1 MKERNKKMMARQ
13 LGGGLAIAV
22 VLGLSGC
29 VTGPGGPG
37 GTSGAGAMG
46 AEGAPLARSET
57 LYPKTAASAPRL
69 AQSLQASQAPL
80 VARAEPVI
88 EKNDAAERVKMSL
101 GNDRTFR
108 IPQARPAGADD
119 AAGPITVNFENG
131 DIREIVRNLI
141 GDALGEGFVIDPAV
155 TGTVT
160 VRTAKGIKRSDIIPT
175 LEMLLRTVRAVLIK
189 DGNYWRILPES
200 GANLGTATP
209 RLQLRPAGGNGVI
222 ILPVRHIGAKELER
236 VMAPFAKQ
244 PAAGS
249 IRVDELR
256 NLLFLTGTEAEIRN
270 MLEIAEMFDVSL
282 MSGMSFLVYPLE
294 SADVKSV
301 AADWEKIFP
310 AATNPFAGLLRVVPI
325 ERMNA
330 ILLISPQ
337 RDIILEARTWLE
349 RLDKGTD
356 AGGGARLYVYYLQ
369 YTQAEKLQVILQQ
382 AVTGR
387 VNQTSSATVAPG
399 QTATTLGSATSPIA
413 GQPLVTPGNTF
424 NNLQANAA
432 AQRPLGNSAFTG
444 AAGASGAAG
453 QATGLARNA
462 NIIADKDRNAL
473 LIVATPSEYN
483 AIESAI
489 KKLDT
494 APKQIAIEV
503 QIAQIQLTGDFS
515 FGLSGLFT
523 GKPNAPVNRL
533 TSANG
538 IGALANAAAGAGFN
552 YTWSVGSAVK
562 AAIDTLQTTSQFR
575 TIASPTLVTLDNQ
588 KVSFVSGQQI
598 SVTTGTVTTPSSAGV
613 ITANTTSTTQQYIS
627 TGITVNVTPRVS
639 GNNVFLE
646 INQQTSNAAAAPAGT
661 NPNIDTKSVTTSLM
675 VPNGDTILMGGFIQ
689 DSTTKGTAGLPFVST
704 IPVLGGLFGSQTWD
718 SNRSELIMLITPRI
732 MSTIEDTR
740 SVMDDL
746 RQSMSGIEANL
757 PQISTRGLPTASEA
771 RQALKERSSAEK
783 IPSEFNQSLKVQP
796 GNAER

>member
-1 MKERNKKMMARQ
+1 MNDRIYKMTSRR
-13 LGGGLAIAV
+13 LSGGLTIIV
-22 VLGLSGC
+22 VAWLAGC
-29 VTGPGGPG
+29 ANNP
-37 GTSGAGAMG
+37 A
-46 AEGAPLARSET
+46 APLVVSNSSSVPVRS
-57 LYPKTAASAPRL
+57 LYPRAAASAPIL
-69 AQSLQASQAPL
+69 SQ
-80 VARAEPVI
+80 EPVA
-88 EKNDAAERVKMSL
+88 DATAAKPADADRAKMSL
-101 GNDRTFR
+101 GNNFTFR
-108 IPQARPAGADD
+108 SPSRPAAVSDE
-119 AAGPITVNFENG
+119 AGPITLNVENG

-155 TGTVT
+155 SGTVT
-160 VRTAKGIKRSDIIPT
+160 VRTVKGIKRSDVIPT
-175 LEMLLRTVRAVLIK
+175 LEMLLRTVKAVLVK
-189 DGNYWRILPES
+189 EGNYWRVLPE
-200 GANLGTATP
+200 GGLNLGTASP
-209 RLQLRPAGGNGVI
+209 RVQLRPAAGNSVI
-222 ILPVRHIGAKELER
+222 ILPVKHIGAKELER

-244 PAAGS
+244 PATGS

-270 MLEIAEMFDVSL
+270 MLEIAEMFDVNL

-330 ILLISPQ
+330 VLLISPQ
-337 RDIILEARTWLE
+337 RDVILEARTWLE

-369 YTQAEKLQVILQQ
+369 YTQAEKLQAILQQ

-387 VNQTSSATVAPG
+387 VNQTTTATVAPG
-399 QTATTLGSATSPIA
+399 QSASTLTSAVSPIA
-413 GQPLVTPGNTF
+413 GQPLITPGNTF
-424 NNLQANAA
+424 NNSQTSTVQRPPVNATGLAA
-432 AQRPLGNSAFTG
+432 A
-444 AAGASGAAG
+444 SG
-453 QATGLARNA
+453 QSTGLARNA
-462 NIIADKDRNAL
+462 NVIADKDRNAL
-473 LIVATPSEYN
+473 LIVATPSEYA

-489 KKLDT
+489 RKLDT

-523 GKPNAPVNRL
+523 GKPNAPINRL

-538 IGALANAAAGAGFN
+538 VGTLAAGGGFN

-562 AAIDTLQTTSQFR
+562 AAIDTLQTTSNFR
-575 TIASPTLVTLDNQ
+575 TIASPTLITLDNQ
-588 KVSFVSGQQI
+588 KASFVSGQQI
-598 SVTTGTVTTPSSAGV
+598 SVTTGTVTTPSALGV
-613 ITANTTSTTQQYIS
+613 VTANTTSTTQQYIS

-661 NPNIDTKSVTTSLM
+661 NPNIDTKSVTTTLM

-689 DSTTKGTAGLPFVST
+689 DSTTKGTSGLPFVST
-704 IPVLGGLFGSQTWD
+704 IPVLGGLFGTQTWD

-732 MSTIEDTR
+732 MTTLEETR
-740 SVMDDL
+740 SVVDDL
-746 RQSMSGIEANL
+746 RQSMIGIEANM
-757 PQISTRGLPTASEA
+757 PQVGTRGLPTAAED
-771 RQALKERSSAEK
+771 RQELKERRASEK
-783 IPSEFNQSLKVQP
+783 IPTEFNQSLKVQP
-796 GNAER
+796 NNAEK

>member
-1 MKERNKKMMARQ
+1 MKDRNKKMTARQ
-13 LGGGLAIAV
+13 LGGGLAIAMV
-22 VLGLSGC
+22 AGLTACANS
-29 VTGPGGPG
+29 PSSS
-37 GTSGAGAMG
+37 SGADRA
-46 AEGAPLARSET
+46 APARSDT
-57 LYPKTAASAPRL
+57 LYPRAAASAPRL
-69 AQSLQASQAPL
+69 TQAPS
-80 VARAEPVI
+80 VAQIDPATAKADVA
-88 EKNDAAERVKMSL
+88 DRVKMSL
-101 GNDRTFR
+101 GTDRTFR
-108 IPQARPAGADD
+108 IPQARPASDEE
-119 AAGPITVNFENG
+119 AGPITVNFENG

-175 LEMLLRTVRAVLIK
+175 LEILLRTVKAVLVK
-189 DGNYWRILPES
+189 EGNYWRILPES
-200 GANLGTATP
+200 GANLGTAAP
-209 RLQLRPAGGNGVI
+209 RMQLRPAGGNGVV

-244 PAAGS
+244 PATSS
-249 IRVDELR
+249 IRTDELR

-270 MLEIAEMFDVSL
+270 MLEIAEMFDVNL

-330 ILLISPQ
+330 VLLISPQ
-337 RDIILEARTWLE
+337 RDVILEARTWLE

-369 YTQAEKLQVILQQ
+369 FTQAEKLQAILQQ

-387 VNQTSSATVAPG
+387 VNQTTTATVAPG
-399 QTATTLGSATSPIA
+399 QTASTLSSAVSPIA
-413 GQPLVTPGNTF
+413 GQPLITPGNTF
-424 NNLQANAA
+424 NNPLTTTV
-432 AQRPLGNSAFTG
+432 QRPFVNTPGVA
-444 AAGASGAAG
+444 GAAG
-453 QATGLARNA
+453 QSTGLARNA
-462 NIIADKDRNAL
+462 NVIADKDRNAL
-473 LIVATPSEYN
+473 LIVATPSEYA

-489 KKLDT
+489 RKLDT
-494 APKQIAIEV
+494 PPKQIAIEV

-538 IGALANAAAGAGFN
+538 IGTLANAAAGAAFN

-575 TIASPTLVTLDNQ
+575 TIASPTLITLDNQ
-588 KVSFVSGQQI
+588 KASFVSGQQI
-598 SVTTGTVTTPSSAGV
+598 SVTTGTVTTPSSLGV
-613 ITANTTSTTQQYIS
+613 ITANTTTTTQQYIS

-646 INQQTSNAAAAPAGT
+646 INQQTSNAAAAAPGT
-661 NPNIDTKSVTTSLM
+661 NPNIDTKSVTTTLM

-689 DSTTKGTAGLPFVST
+689 DSTTKGTAGIPFVST
-704 IPVLGGLFGSQTWD
+704 IPVLGGLFGTQTWD

-732 MSTIEDTR
+732 MTSIDETR
-740 SVMDDL
+740 SVVDDL
-746 RQSMSGIEANL
+746 RQSMSGIEANM
-757 PQISTRGLPTASEA
+757 PQVGTRGLPTASEA
-771 RQALKERSSAEK
+771 RQELKERRAAEK
-783 IPSEFNQSLKVQP
+783 IPTEFNQSLKVLP
-796 GNAER
+796 NNAER

>member
-1 MKERNKKMMARQ
+1 MKDRNKKMTATR
-13 LGGGLAIAV
+13 LGGGLVIAMV
-22 VLGLSGC
+22 AGIAGC
-29 VTGPGGPG
+29 ANSPGSSDR
-37 GTSGAGAMG
+37 T
-46 AEGAPLARSET
+46 APVRSET
-57 LYPKTAASAPRL
+57 LYPRASASAPRVKL
-69 AQSLQASQAPL
+69 APL
-80 VARAEPVI
+80 VTQAEPAV
-88 EKNDAAERVKMSL
+88 ERTEVADRVKMSL

-108 IPQARPAGADD
+108 VPQARPASDD

-175 LEMLLRTVRAVLIK
+175 LEMILRTVRAVLVK
-189 DGNYWRILPES
+189 DGDYWRILPEG

-209 RLQLRPAGGNGVI
+209 RLQLRPAGGNGVV

-270 MLEIAEMFDVSL
+270 MLEIAEMFDVNL

-310 AATNPFAGLLRVVPI
+310 VATNPFAGLLRVVPI

-330 ILLISPQ
+330 VLLISPQ
-337 RDIILEARTWLE
+337 SEVIREARQWLE

-369 YTQAEKLQVILQQ
+369 FTQAEKLQSILQQ

-387 VNQTSSATVAPG
+387 VNQTSTATVAPG
-399 QTATTLGSATSPIA
+399 QTATTLSSAVSPIA
-413 GQPLVTPGNTF
+413 GQPLITPGNTF
-424 NNLQANAA
+424 NNPQTTNV
-432 AQRPLGNSAFTG
+432 QRPFVNATSAP
-444 AAGASGAAG
+444 GAAG
-453 QATGLARNA
+453 QPTGLARNA
-462 NIIADKDRNAL
+462 NVIADKDRNAL
-473 LIVATPSEYN
+473 LIVATPSEYA

-489 KKLDT
+489 RKLDT

-538 IGALANAAAGAGFN
+538 IGTLANAAAGAAFN

-575 TIASPTLVTLDNQ
+575 TIASPTLITLDNQ
-588 KVSFVSGQQI
+588 KASFVSGQQI
-598 SVTTGTVTTPSSAGV
+598 SVTTGTVTTPSSVGV
-613 ITANTTSTTQQYIS
+613 VTANTTSTTQQYIS

-661 NPNIDTKSVTTSLM
+661 NPNIDTKSVTTTLM

-689 DSTTKGTAGLPFVST
+689 DSTTKGTAGIPFVST
-704 IPVLGGLFGSQTWD
+704 IPVLGGLFGTQTWD

-732 MSTIEDTR
+732 MTTIEETR
-740 SVMDDL
+740 SVVDDL
-746 RQSMSGIEANL
+746 RQSMIGIEANM
-757 PQISTRGLPTASEA
+757 PQVSTRGLPTASEA
-771 RQALKERSSAEK
+771 RQELKERRTAEK
-783 IPSEFNQSLKVQP
+783 IPNEFNQSLKVLP
-796 GNAER
+796 NNAEK

>member
-1 MKERNKKMMARQ
+1 MKDRDKKMTARQ
-13 LGGGLAIAV
+13 LGGGLAIAMV
-22 VLGLSGC
+22 AGLAGC
-29 VTGPGGPG
+29 ANSPGSADRLVP
-37 GTSGAGAMG
+37 
-46 AEGAPLARSET
+46 ARSET
-57 LYPKTAASAPRL
+57 LYPRVTASAPQL
-69 AQSLQASQAPL
+69 TQAPSV
-80 VARAEPVI
+80 VAVDPATAKSDVADRA
-88 EKNDAAERVKMSL
+88 KMSL

-108 IPQARPAGADD
+108 IPQARTASDEEAGSV
-119 AAGPITVNFENG
+119 TVNFENG

-175 LEMLLRTVRAVLIK
+175 LEMLLRTVKAVIVK
-189 DGNYWRILPES
+189 EGNYWRILPES
-200 GANLGTATP
+200 GANLGTVAP
-209 RLQLRPAGGNGVI
+209 RVQLRPAGGNGVI

-244 PAAGS
+244 PATTS

-270 MLEIAEMFDVSL
+270 MLEIAEMFDVNL
-282 MSGMSFLVYPLE
+282 MAGMSFVVYPLE

-301 AADWEKIFP
+301 VADWEKIFP
-310 AATNPFAGLLRVVPI
+310 AASNPFAGLLRVVPI

-330 ILLISPQ
+330 VLLISPQ
-337 RDIILEARTWLE
+337 RDILMEARQWLE
-349 RLDKGTD
+349 RLDKGND

-369 YTQAEKLQVILQQ
+369 FTQAEKLQAILQQ

-387 VNQTSSATVAPG
+387 VNQTTTATVAPG
-399 QTATTLGSATSPIA
+399 QTATTLSSAASPIA
-413 GQPLVTPGNTF
+413 GQPLITPGNTF
-424 NNLQANAA
+424 NNPQTTTV
-432 AQRPLGNSAFTG
+432 QRPLVNTPGVA
-444 AAGASGAAG
+444 GAAG
-453 QATGLARNA
+453 QSTGLARNA
-462 NIIADKDRNAL
+462 NVIADKDRNAL
-473 LIVATPSEYN
+473 LIVATPSEYA

-494 APKQIAIEV
+494 PPKQIAIEV

-538 IGALANAAAGAGFN
+538 IGTLANAAGGAAFN

-575 TIASPTLVTLDNQ
+575 TIASPTLITLDNQ
-588 KVSFVSGQQI
+588 KASFVSGQQI
-598 SVTTGTVTTPSSAGV
+598 SVTTGTVTTPSNLGV
-613 ITANTTSTTQQYIS
+613 VTANTTSTTQQYIS

-661 NPNIDTKSVTTSLM
+661 NPNIDTKSVTTTLM

-689 DSTTKGTAGLPFVST
+689 DSTTKGTAGIPFVST
-704 IPVLGGLFGSQTWD
+704 IPVLGGLFGTQTWD

-732 MSTIEDTR
+732 MATIEETR
-740 SVMDDL
+740 SVVDDL
-746 RQSMSGIEANL
+746 RQSMSGIEANM
-757 PQISTRGLPTASEA
+757 PQIGTRGLPTAAEA
-771 RQALKERSSAEK
+771 RQELKERRAAEK
-783 IPSEFNQSLKVQP
+783 IPNEFNQSLKVLP
-796 GNAER
+796 NNAEK

>member
-1 MKERNKKMMARQ
+1 MKDWNKKMTARQ
-13 LGGGLAIAV
+13 LGGGIAIMMAVGLA
-22 VLGLSGC
+22 GC
-29 VTGPGGPG
+29 ASTPG
-37 GTSGAGAMG
+37 GTGAADR
-46 AEGAPLARSET
+46 AAPSRSDT
-57 LYPKTAASAPRL
+57 LYPRVAASAPRL
-69 AQSLQASQAPL
+69 TQAPS
-80 VARAEPVI
+80 VVQADPANARTDTA
-88 EKNDAAERVKMSL
+88 DRVKMSL

-108 IPQARPAGADD
+108 IPQARPADGDEQ
-119 AAGPITVNFENG
+119 GTITVNFENG

-175 LEMLLRTVRAVLIK
+175 LEMLLRMVKAVVVK
-189 DGNYWRILPES
+189 EGNYWRILPEG
-200 GANLGTATP
+200 GANLGTAAP
-209 RLQLRPAGGNGVI
+209 RIQLRPAGGNGVI

-244 PAAGS
+244 PATGS

-270 MLEIAEMFDVSL
+270 MLEIAEMFDVNL
-282 MSGMSFLVYPLE
+282 MAGMSFLVYPLE

-310 AATNPFAGLLRVVPI
+310 AASNPFAGLLRVVPI

-330 ILLISPQ
+330 VLLISPQ
-337 RDIILEARTWLE
+337 RDVILEARQWLE

-369 YTQAEKLQVILQQ
+369 FTQAEKLQAILQQ

-387 VNQTSSATVAPG
+387 VNQTTTAATVAPG
-399 QTATTLGSATSPIA
+399 QTATTLSSAVSPIA
-413 GQPLVTPGNTF
+413 GQPLITPGNTF
-424 NNLQANAA
+424 NNLQTTT
-432 AQRPLGNSAFTG
+432 AQRPFVNTPSVA
-444 AAGASGAAG
+444 GAAG
-453 QATGLARNA
+453 QPTGLARNA
-462 NIIADKDRNAL
+462 NVIADKDRNAL
-473 LIVATPSEYN
+473 LIVATPSEYA

-523 GKPNAPVNRL
+523 GKPNAPINRM

-538 IGALANAAAGAGFN
+538 IGTLANAAAGAAFN

-562 AAIDTLQTTSQFR
+562 AAIDTLQTTSQYR
-575 TIASPTLVTLDNQ
+575 TIASPTLITLDNQ
-588 KVSFVSGQQI
+588 KASFVSGQQI
-598 SVTTGTVTTPSSAGV
+598 SVTTGTVTTPTATV
-613 ITANTTSTTQQYIS
+613 IGSANTTSTTQQYIS

-646 INQQTSNAAAAPAGT
+646 INQQTSNAAAAPAGQ
-661 NPNIDTKSVTTSLM
+661 NPNIDTKSVTTTLM

-689 DSTTKGTAGLPFVST
+689 DSTTKGTAGIPFVST
-704 IPVLGGLFGSQTWD
+704 IPVLGGLFGNQTSD
-718 SNRSELIMLITPRI
+718 SNRSELVMLITPRI
-732 MSTIEDTR
+732 MATIEETR
-740 SVMDDL
+740 SVVDEL
-746 RQSMSGIEANL
+746 RQSMSSIEGSM
-757 PQISTRGLPTASEA
+757 PQVGTRGLPTASEA
-771 RQALKERSSAEK
+771 RQELKDRRAAEK
-783 IPSEFNQSLKVQP
+783 IPNEFNQSLKVQP
-796 GNAER
+796 NNAQQ